1 MFGRGTII
9 ERTLVCTGYREYIIL
24 TGIFRC
30 RTPRTDTTKEAENRM
45 LILTRKT
52 GESILIG
59 DDIEVTITSIDQ
71 NKVRV
76 GIKGPAHIP
85 IYREELY
92 RKIQKENRA
101 AALIGKDEFESL
113 LGIYTGGRQGGT
125 PDRQ

>member
-1 MFGRGTII
+1 M
-9 ERTLVCTGYREYIIL
+9 
-24 TGIFRC
+24 
-30 RTPRTDTTKEAENRM
+30 P
-45 LILTRKT
+45 ILTRKP

-92 RKIQKENRA
+92 RRIQKENRA

-113 LGIYTGGRQGGT
+113 LDIYSSGRQGDG

>member
-1 MFGRGTII
+1 
-9 ERTLVCTGYREYIIL
+9 
-24 TGIFRC
+24 
-30 RTPRTDTTKEAENRM
+30 M
-45 LILTRKT
+45 LILTRKP

-76 GIKGPAHIP
+76 GIKGPAHVP

-113 LGIYTGGRQGGT
+113 LDIYSSGREGDG

>member
-1 MFGRGTII
+1 MFGIGTII
-9 ERTLVCTGYREYIIL
+9 KFSQSKGIGGILSGKTLKSSVLEA
-24 TGIFRC
+24 
-30 RTPRTDTTKEAENRM
+30 DTTKEAQNRM
-45 LILTRKT
+45 LILTRKA

-76 GIKGPAHIP
+76 GIKGPAHVP

-101 AALIGKDEFESL
+101 AALIGKEEFEGL
-113 LGIYTGGRQGGT
+113 LNAYTGDRQGEA
-125 PDRQ
+125 PDRE

>member
-1 MFGRGTII
+1 
-9 ERTLVCTGYREYIIL
+9 
-24 TGIFRC
+24 
-30 RTPRTDTTKEAENRM
+30 M
-45 LILTRKT
+45 LILTRKP

-101 AALIGKDEFESL
+101 AALIGKDEFENL
-113 LGIYTGGRQGGT
+113 LDIYSSGRQGEG